1 MTMAHPKN
9 YTVVTTILHDTYE
22 GTDEHYQQGGE
33 EKMERPTADSE
44 QLKPYTGNQ
53 QRS

>member
-33 EKMERPTADSE
+33 EKMER
-44 QLKPYTGNQ
+44 QLLILSN
-53 QRS
+53 